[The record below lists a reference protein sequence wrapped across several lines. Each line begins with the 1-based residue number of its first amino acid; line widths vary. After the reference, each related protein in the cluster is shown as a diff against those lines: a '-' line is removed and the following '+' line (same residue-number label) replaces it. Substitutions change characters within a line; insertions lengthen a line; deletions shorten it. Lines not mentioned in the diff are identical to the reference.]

1 MSSFEDLE
9 LQKLNNLVDTFTP
22 AESAKYGEEVRYIK
36 YLLSL
41 LKKQKS
47 QKQTKQTK
55 QEEKKTEKKVRD
67 SLANLLKTY
76 SIKKPTDKTM
86 DSLPENVMEDAKLSK
101 VSTLYYKD
109 KDAGQQYLEQADL
122 ADKYIWPIADP
133 IGDAIEEGYS
143 KLLGGAKKIGKKIK
157 QKIKGNKKGNFVEVP
172 VKLARTKPTRLY

>member
-86 DSLPENVMEDAKLSK
+86 DSLPENVMEDAKLAK

-109 KDAGQQYLEQADL
+109 KDAGQQYLEQAEL
-122 ADKYIWPIADP
+122 AANKNGLVVVGELENIVVNDEYRERTATEPQVRFFNPFKHSSDW
-133 IGDAIEEGYS
+133 EG
-143 KLLGGAKKIGKKIK
+143 
-157 QKIKGNKKGNFVEVP
+157 F
-172 VKLARTKPTRLY
+172 